1 MSFVTSKR
9 ILAVLL
15 LLCMVFGLLPAVAF
29 ADGETA
35 EEPVLEEAAE
45 AVDDIAALQA
55 EAAVIDADAAPEA
68 VAAPEAESYKLT
80 FHPNYSGYVGP
91 INHPSVTVA
100 AGTAV
105 DLAAHKYTRSY
116 ERNSDGTYS
125 RFVQI
130 GWSTS
135 SVGSSE
141 YDVAATYTM
150 PAQDV
155 ELYAV
160 WETLDQY
167 HWEMSAKGPGQIKY
181 QKRCTLYLHSDF

>member
-45 AVDDIAALQA
+45 AVVEEVIEPVDDIAALQA

-91 INHPSVTVA
+91 ITHPSVTVA

-105 DLAAHKYTRSY
+105 DLSSHKYARSF

-135 SVGSSE
+135 SVGSS
-141 YDVAATYTM
+141 
-150 PAQDV
+150 
-155 ELYAV
+155 
-160 WETLDQY
+160 
-167 HWEMSAKGPGQIKY
+167 
-181 QKRCTLYLHSDF
+181 